1 MTHFTFMTTNLKCI
15 FNTAQESFHIS
26 LVHLL
31 FFVTLFSSQTYN
43 ITCPILSLNQWP
55 WRWLHWKNLKQK
67 EKNFATPCHDI
78 YLPVCTIYTHCF
90 LPFLGLL
97 FLLPLPL
104 HQIILLS
111 QQTATISPILIKNK
125 QITKLF
131 LTPSTAFL
139 HFLISFVAST
149 ASTFWLLEKPYNH
162 LMYCQ
167 ALP

>member
-26 LVHLL
+26 VVHLL
-31 FFVTLFSSQTYN
+31 LFVTFIFFSNLQHHL
-43 ITCPILSLNQWP
+43 CPILFLNQWP
-55 WRWLHWKNLKQK
+55 WRWLHWKSLKQK
-67 EKNFATPCHDI
+67 EKNFATPCRDI

-111 QQTATISPILIKNK
+111 PQTATISPILIKK
-125 QITKLF
+125 QTNNQTF
-131 LTPSTAFL
+131 LDPVHSFPSLSDF
-139 HFLISFVAST
+139 F
-149 ASTFWLLEKPYNH
+149 
-162 LMYCQ
+162 CC
-167 ALP
+167 